1 MALTKVDINAGTT
14 NNLSGSRTFD
24 LTTRISGSFTA
35 PSSSFSTRVSNLKSD
50 SGSFSTRVSNLK
62 SDSGS
67 FSTRVSNLK
76 SDSGSISTRLDNS
89 EASGALINQDLKTS
103 ASPTFVDITATGQIV
118 AKEIYTEFVSASVVY
133 SSGSNIFGDD
143 GADKHLFTG
152 SLQLSGSLA
161 NESYIIGTNVGIG
174 TNVPDKRLHVMQSDA
189 SLTPQNTHAAFVFE
203 ENDHTTLEIITPNDK
218 EARIQWSDG
227 AAAGAITYNHSAET
241 MRFDVED
248 NAILTLTDGNV
259 GIGTT
264 APLSGNSKSTS
275 LMLEGTKPSVLIKE
289 SGRTDSFLGI

>member
-35 PSSSFSTRVSNLKSD
+35 PSS
-50 SGSFSTRVSNLK
+50 SFSTRVSNLK

-118 AKEIYTEFVSASVVY
+118 AKEI
-133 SSGSNIFGDD
+133 
-143 GADKHLFTG
+143 
-152 SLQLSGSLA
+152 
-161 NESYIIGTNVGIG
+161 
-174 TNVPDKRLHVMQSDA
+174 
-189 SLTPQNTHAAFVFE
+189 
-203 ENDHTTLEIITPNDK
+203 
-218 EARIQWSDG
+218 
-227 AAAGAITYNHSAET
+227 
-241 MRFDVED
+241 
-248 NAILTLTDGNV
+248 
-259 GIGTT
+259 
-264 APLSGNSKSTS
+264 
-275 LMLEGTKPSVLIKE
+275 
-289 SGRTDSFLGI
+289 